1 MTLLAKAIRL
11 GPADRALLLQVAAL
25 HTAIALLIRI
35 APFGWV
41 LRRLASVAVSR
52 RLHRSVSTMSSVAEI
67 SQERRIVWAVR
78 TIAALFPVGS
88 TCLTTALT
96 AHVLLAR
103 RGCDSTIRFGVAPAA
118 ASPTSSPTSMTAHA
132 WVERGTRIVMGGET
146 RDRYRALDPLETSA
160 SAIAARMANSTP
172 LAGIRRPTSHTL

>member
-52 RLHRSVSTMSSVAEI
+52 RLHRSVSTMSSVDEI

-118 ASPTSSPTSMTAHA
+118 ASPTSMTAHA

>member
-11 GPADRALLLQVAAL
+11 APADRTLLLQAAAL
-25 HTAIALLIRI
+25 HTVIVVLVRM

-41 LRRLASVAVSR
+41 LRRLESVSVSR
-52 RLHRSVSTMSSVAEI
+52 HLHRSVSSMSSMAEI
-67 SQERRIVWAVR
+67 SQERRIAWAVR
-78 TIAALFPVGS
+78 TIAALLPVGS

-103 RGCDSTIRFGVAPAA
+103 RGWDSTIRFGVAPAA
-118 ASPTSSPTSMTAHA
+118 ASPGSMTAHA
-132 WVERGTRIVMGGET
+132 WVERGPCIVIGGET
-146 RDRYRALDPLETSA
+146 RDRYRALAPLETSA

-172 LAGIRRPTSHTL
+172 LAGIRRPTSHTF